1 MGRLLVIVGPT
12 AVGKSKVA
20 FQVAREMDGEIISAD
35 SVQVYR
41 GLTIGS
47 AKPSAAE
54 RAMVPHHMLDIA
66 DASDNYTVA
75 DFQRDARDA
84 VAHVQQRGKLPILA
98 GGTGLY
104 ITAVIRDYAFSESG
118 QNEAIRER
126 LKADAQKY
134 GSVYLHQ
141 KLSEIDPHSAERI
154 HCNDLRRIIRALEVY
169 EQSKEPISDQVRKTT
184 GIAIYDMLLVV
195 LTMPREQLYSR
206 IDERVDQ
213 MMRQG
218 LVEEVKTILA
228 SGVSASAKAMQ
239 SLGYRQISSYL
250 QGELS
255 LERAVELIKRDTRR
269 YAKRQLTWFRREPD
283 LIWLDLVKE
292 GGESMT
298 AKKICALLAG
308 NYQFRKK

>member
-1 MGRLLVIVGPT
+1 MDKLLVIAGPT

-20 FQVAREMDGEIISAD
+20 FQVARELDGEIISAD

-41 GLTIGS
+41 GLNIGS

-66 DASDNYTVA
+66 DAAENYTVA

-84 VAHVQQRGKLPILA
+84 VAHVQQRGKLPILV

-118 QNEAIRER
+118 QNEEIRER

-141 KLSEIDPHSAERI
+141 KLSEVDPQSSERI

-169 EQSKEPISDQVRKTT
+169 EQSKEPISGQVRKTT
-184 GIAIYDMLLVV
+184 GIALYDMLVVV
-195 LTMPREQLYSR
+195 LTMPREQLYRR

-218 LVEEVKTILA
+218 LVEEVRTLLA
-228 SGVSASAKAMQ
+228 SGVSTYAKAMQ
-239 SLGYRQISSYL
+239 SLGYRQISAYL
-250 QGELS
+250 QGELP

-283 LIWLDLVKE
+283 LIWLDLAKE
-292 GGESMT
+292 GGESM
-298 AKKICALLAG
+298 AGKKICALLAG